1 MATLNGKKFLDQHGL
16 NYVWQKIDNK
26 YAHVVGAT
34 GNTTGATIT
43 DGNVVIGKGGGRG
56 ITDSGY
62 SIGAAIK
69 TDTNSGTRAL
79 TEFGTNG
86 TTIATEENVVTYV
99 SNAVGSLG
107 DVIEL
112 KGLASKDT
120 YKYFPWT
127 SDKKTAQLTN
137 LTLTNGTVVNPPAN
151 GDLVIYDGEEWVW
164 IQTSETEGAWH
175 EIGVVKD
182 DEAIKSVSGSGVI
195 AVTEPTTGD
204 LVVNLNAIGSSEVT
218 SADSEVYF
226 DVKKV
231 NVAGTDAEGK
241 PTTIETDKLTG
252 TVYMG
257 AAKTPTEGHK
267 LAGVSGN
274 TLYTTDI
281 DLSTVLTTGNVL
293 DSTDIDKIIT
303 SAESLLV
310 LNNDTPVWAG
320 GEVKDE
326 GGNTSGYDP
335 YTKYPKA

>member
-34 GNTTGATIT
+34 GATAGATI
-43 DGNVVIGKGGGRG
+43 DEGNVVIGASGRG

-62 SIGAAIK
+62 KIGAAIDDTK
-69 TDTNSGTRAL
+69 TRLVTD
-79 TEFGTNG
+79 FGTTG
-86 TTIATEENVVTYV
+86 TTLATEANVVAYV
-99 SNAVGSLG
+99 TDKVGSLG

-112 KGLASKDT
+112 KGLVDKTT
-120 YKYFPWT
+120 YPDFPWD
-127 SDKKTAQLTN
+127 SADEKTRKQLTN
-137 LTLTNGTVVNPPAN
+137 LTLTNANTINPPAN

-164 IQTSETEGAWH
+164 IQNAKDKNDKGAWH
-175 EIGVVKD
+175 EIGIVKD
-182 DEAIKSVSGSGVI
+182 DEAIKSVGGSGVI
-195 AVTEPTTGD
+195 AVDADTTD
-204 LVVNLNAIGSSEVT
+204 SNLTVSLNAIGQTEITGGTV
-218 SADSEVYF
+218 SEVYF
-226 DVKKV
+226 GVKKV
-231 NVAGTDAEGK
+231 GG
-241 PTTIETDKLTG
+241 TDKLTG

-257 AAKTPTEGHK
+257 STQAAAEGHH

-281 DLSTVLTTGNVL
+281 DLSTLLTTGNVL
-293 DSTDIDKIIT
+293 GSTDIDNIIT

-310 LNNDTPVWAG
+310 LNDDKPVWAG